1 MAYRDPAVRR
11 ARDRERFRKRYDE
24 RIAPGLCPRCGE
36 IVQFAAVLTDSD
48 LNDKDRIELGC
59 RLMPHVIPSPESMHV
74 TGLRIEQ
81 LLDASLPS
89 HYEMVT
95 EVRRILEP
103 SIAISGLLG
112 RACGYACSPEV

>member
-11 ARDRERFRKRYDE
+11 ARDRERFRKPSDE
-24 RIAPGLCPRCGE
+24 RIAQGLCPRCGE

-48 LNDKDRIELGC
+48 LNVKDRIELGC
-59 RLMPHVIPSPESMHV
+59 RLMPHVIPSPEAMHV

-95 EVRRILEP
+95 EVRRILES

-112 RACGYACSPEV
+112 RACGYACSPEA